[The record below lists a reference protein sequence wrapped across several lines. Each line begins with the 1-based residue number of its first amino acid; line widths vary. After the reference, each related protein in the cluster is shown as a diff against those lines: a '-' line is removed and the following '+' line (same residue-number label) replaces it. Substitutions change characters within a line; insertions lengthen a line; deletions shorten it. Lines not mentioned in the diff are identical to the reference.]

1 MTKRAL
7 LLVVL
12 AGCPSNP
19 SAPENP
25 AVLWL
30 APDKAETAVK
40 LSDQQP
46 KPY

>member
-1 MTKRAL
+1 MTKHAL

-19 SAPENP
+19 PTGNP

-30 APDKAETAVK
+30 APDKSETAVK
-40 LSDQQP
+40 LSDKEP